1 MGRYFSD
8 DALSLLS
15 PLVGLARSLEN
26 ESVADK
32 DVTALLF
39 SAVRALGDGVF
50 TPSSRE
56 ETAGKLSEA
65 KRKIVPSCFVC
76 AHPCGHNDDYP
87 IEKISDL
94 DNASSKEIIDLL
106 GEIISALSI
115 SSEKKYEL
123 TVKSLI
129 YISSDFGDGYM
140 KSLIDFLRSCL

>member
-15 PLVGLARSLEN
+15 PLVGLARSLES

-39 SAVRALGDGVF
+39 SAVRALGDVF
-50 TPSSRE
+50 TPSTRE

-65 KRKIVPSCFVC
+65 KRRIVPSCFVC

-106 GEIISALSI
+106 REIISALSI

-140 KSLIDFLRSCL
+140 KSLIDSLRSCL

>member
-15 PLVGLARSLEN
+15 PLVGLARSLES
-26 ESVADK
+26 ERVADK

-39 SAVRALGDGVF
+39 SAVGALGDVF

-76 AHPCGHNDDYP
+76 THPCGHNDDYP

-106 GEIISALSI
+106 GEIISAPSI

-140 KSLIDFLRSCL
+140 KSLIDSLRSCL

>member
-15 PLVGLARSLEN
+15 PLVGLARSLES

-32 DVTALLF
+32 DATALLF
-39 SAVRALGDGVF
+39 SAVRALGDVF
-50 TPSSRE
+50 TPSTRE

-65 KRKIVPSCFVC
+65 KRRIVPSCFVC

-106 GEIISALSI
+106 REIISALSI

-140 KSLIDFLRSCL
+140 KSLIDSLRSCL